1 MVQLVSESCDH
12 TELQGRQGN
21 LTWEPTHCA
30 EGASEQLG
38 TPSPGA
44 VVSKEERVPPGGPLR
59 GLVRR
64 KL

>member
-1 MVQLVSESCDH
+1 MVQLVSESRDY

-44 VVSKEERVPPGGPLR
+44 VVRLKRNVCLQGAR
-59 GLVRR
+59 YVV
-64 KL
+64 